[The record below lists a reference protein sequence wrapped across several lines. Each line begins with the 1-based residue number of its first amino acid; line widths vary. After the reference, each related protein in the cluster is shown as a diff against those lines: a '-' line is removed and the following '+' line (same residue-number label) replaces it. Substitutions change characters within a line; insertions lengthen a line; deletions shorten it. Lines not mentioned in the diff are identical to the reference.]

1 MMNQD
6 LRNLIS
12 QAFPESAAKRG
23 IAESFFQEEMVES
36 IAEARS
42 IRASDW
48 DRLKAGIS
56 GPLCAALGLNQAL
69 PSSSAAVTAS
79 SYATMKLPD
88 LLAALANGD
97 REPKLLTELRAQGID
112 AILLDA
118 QGSLAINE
126 TIKALSE
133 PMKPVIGQVWGR
145 DRLRVVS
152 LAEYTGR
159 IVECE
164 PISLHPL
171 DESGMDNVTG
181 IDWKPVPK
189 NLRLFLRY
197 LFRSGTPRDP
207 HDVME
212 DLMRARFQLEEL
224 SKQPRYQR
232 AFQQYTTDQDRD
244 LTLTATLTASLYRLP
259 GTRDSFGSRGS
270 VALLEFAD
278 SSLPRDWNPGR
289 VRLLHDIMTKLYANS
304 ASARIAAS
312 DAGLNTGR
320 IDFSGSAVAIWH
332 SILTEAEKSRD
343 GLNRVLRHARAE
355 YPDNSALCSI

>member
-1 MMNQD
+1 
-6 LRNLIS
+6 
-12 QAFPESAAKRG
+12 
-23 IAESFFQEEMVES
+23 
-36 IAEARS
+36 
-42 IRASDW
+42 
-48 DRLKAGIS
+48 
-56 GPLCAALGLNQAL
+56 
-69 PSSSAAVTAS
+69 
-79 SYATMKLPD
+79 
-88 LLAALANGD
+88 
-97 REPKLLTELRAQGID
+97 
-112 AILLDA
+112 
-118 QGSLAINE
+118 
-126 TIKALSE
+126 
-133 PMKPVIGQVWGR
+133 
-145 DRLRVVS
+145 
-152 LAEYTGR
+152 
-159 IVECE
+159 
-164 PISLHPL
+164 
-171 DESGMDNVTG
+171 
-181 IDWKPVPK
+181 
-189 NLRLFLRY
+189 
-197 LFRSGTPRDP
+197 
-207 HDVME
+207 ME